1 MLGEGSAMR
10 IFICPRPDE
19 IGKFQGVIQA
29 FPEIWRYS
37 VLDVGCR
44 SKNLKQVLSDAKI
57 QYWGVD
63 LHQPAD
69 VIGNLEDGLPFR
81 NQGFY
86 SVVALDVLEHT
97 DNIYGAFGE
106 LCRTAQKYVVI
117 TLPNAYEIQVRLRF
131 LLGKNIGGK
140 YGLPLKPPHDRHRWI
155 FSFDEARDFTHA
167 WASKYGFNVLSD
179 GCLIGPRRG
188 ILARKIVSFLPNLG
202 SPTYVALLGRS
213 GCVHSGSAGF
223 SPFDG

>member
-1 MLGEGSAMR
+1 MK
-10 IFICPRPDE
+10 IFVTPRRDE

-29 FPEIWRYS
+29 FPEIWKYS

-44 SKNLKQVLSDAKI
+44 SGNLKQVLPDNKI

-69 VIGNLEDGLPFR
+69 VIGSLEDGLPFR
-81 NQGFY
+81 NQEFY

-106 LCRTAQKYVVI
+106 LCRIAQKYVVI
-117 TLPNAYEIQVRLRF
+117 TFPNAYEIQVRFRF
-131 LLGKNIGGK
+131 LFGKNIGGK

-155 FSFDEARDFTHA
+155 FSFDEARNFTHSR
-167 WASKYGFNVLSD
+167 ASKHGFSVLTD
-179 GCLIGPRRG
+179 GCLIGPRRA
-188 ILARKIVSFLPNLG
+188 ILARKIVRLLPNLA
-202 SPTYVALLGRS
+202 SSTYVALLGRS
-213 GCVHSGSAGF
+213 RGVRSGFGGF
-223 SPFDG
+223 GAVA